1 VSLIAKDHRLRPSD
15 VFWTQASNRQPAC
28 KSTPTGLQINANRPM
43 GVQKVDI

>member
-1 VSLIAKDHRLRPSD
+1 MCFGHKPAIANQPAN
-15 VFWTQASNRQPAC
+15 QRQPAC